1 MRGNY
6 QNNIIELKN
15 LELTRYE
22 NIFKIYNTGGK
33 NFFYYNI
40 NKKISVPDNL
50 DPRLFLNITLPQGLP
65 LTTLSY
71 NAYGTIDLWW
81 LILLVN
87 NITNPIKDLP
97 IGKKIKLVKPQFIE
111 QVLDT
116 IESQL

>member
-1 MRGNY
+1 MDGNY
-6 QNNIIELKN
+6 QNNIFELKN
-15 LELTRYE
+15 LALTRYE
-22 NIFKIYNTGGK
+22 KIFKVFNTGDK

-40 NKKISVPDNL
+40 IKKISIPNSL
-50 DPRLFLNITLPQGLP
+50 DSRLFLNIMLPKGLP

-81 LILLVN
+81 LILIIN

-97 IGKKIKLVKPQFIE
+97 IGKKIKLIKPQFIE
-111 QVLDT
+111 QVLDN